1 MVKEITFSLVYST
14 LVFVYLLKW
23 IIDAVN
29 VVHMMQNS
37 LVFPHRQH
45 TNMSR
50 KDDDKIWKLQA
61 TTTMGTDW

>member
-29 VVHMMQNS
+29 VLHMMQNS
-37 LVFPHRQH
+37 LAFPHRQH
-45 TNMSR
+45 TQTWVVE
-50 KDDDKIWKLQA
+50 K
-61 TTTMGTDW
+61 